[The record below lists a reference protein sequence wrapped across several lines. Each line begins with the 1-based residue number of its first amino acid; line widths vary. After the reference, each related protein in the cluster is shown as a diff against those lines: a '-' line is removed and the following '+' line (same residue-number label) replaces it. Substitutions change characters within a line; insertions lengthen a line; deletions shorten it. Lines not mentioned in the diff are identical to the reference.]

1 MAHGKRDGGLI
12 PIDAAWACAV
22 RGGTIVCGRFI
33 RRAVLTSCGVV
44 MFLLNRRCRESIYFE
59 VEVHWWSYLIAA
71 VITLVFA
78 LLVQL
83 ITNPVLDRIDPVSSL
98 KSVE

>member
-1 MAHGKRDGGLI
+1 M
-12 PIDAAWACAV
+12 P
-22 RGGTIVCGRFI
+22 
-33 RRAVLTSCGVV
+33 
-44 MFLLNRRCRESIYFE
+44 SIYFE

-71 VITLVFA
+71 AITLVFA

>member
-1 MAHGKRDGGLI
+1 MPG
-12 PIDAAWACAV
+12 
-22 RGGTIVCGRFI
+22 
-33 RRAVLTSCGVV
+33 
-44 MFLLNRRCRESIYFE
+44 IYFE
-59 VEVHWWSYLIAA
+59 VEVRWWSYLIAA
-71 VITLVFA
+71 GHLVFA